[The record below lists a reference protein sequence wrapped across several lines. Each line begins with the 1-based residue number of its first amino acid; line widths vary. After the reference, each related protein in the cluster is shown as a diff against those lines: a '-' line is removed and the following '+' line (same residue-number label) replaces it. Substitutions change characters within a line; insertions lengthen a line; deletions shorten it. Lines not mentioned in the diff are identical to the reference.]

1 MLQVSHAVSFRPAP
15 FAMPELLCC
24 GRLAS
29 PQQKV
34 ACTIGLSNSLTCIA
48 ETRKNAVQEQL
59 NQLQQ
64 DLEAWRAD
72 GESKLTAQVAALQV
86 G

>member
-1 MLQVSHAVSFRPAP
+1 MQSVSG
-15 FAMPELLCC
+15 LLPLPCQNC
-24 GRLAS
+24 YVAGGLPHHS
-29 PQQKV
+29 KKV